1 MVRWAISADVC
12 NLDKKVAKGY
22 KLEYT
27 LYANELYSD
36 ENVKVENV
44 LVSTAVDVVNPGQIQ
59 TTKAV
64 LNVKAPRKWSA
75 EFPYRYTLVAELK
88 NAKGKCG
95 DNLYDRRVP

>member
-1 MVRWAISADVC
+1 MAVSADVC

-22 KLEYT
+22 KLEYA

-44 LVSTAVDVVNPGQIQ
+44 LVSAAVDVVNPGQIQ

-75 EFPYRYTLVAELK
+75 EFPYRYTLLAQFK
-88 NAKGKCG
+88 NAKVKVL
-95 DNLYDRRVP
+95 DKNTNIVDFRN